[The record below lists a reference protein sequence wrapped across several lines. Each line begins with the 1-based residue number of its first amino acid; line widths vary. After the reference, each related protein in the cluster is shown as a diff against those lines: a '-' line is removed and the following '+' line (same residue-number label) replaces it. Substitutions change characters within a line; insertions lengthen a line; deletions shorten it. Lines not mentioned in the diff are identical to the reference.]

1 MKLHHMIMLMFAAI
15 SQCAPVRYVN
25 LIPKL
30 YRQFSKVQTSSIQED
45 ASARLLEARQPDAGR
60 QPICT
65 GSNCQDP
72 NNNKPD
78 PCKPYTGC
86 RGDNNSK
93 N

>member
-1 MKLHHMIMLMFAAI
+1 MIMLVFAAI
-15 SQCAPVRYVN
+15 SQCAPV
-25 LIPKL
+25 
-30 YRQFSKVQTSSIQED
+30 SSIQED
-45 ASARLLEARQPDAGR
+45 ASVKVLGARQPDAGR

-86 RGDNNSK
+86 RGDKNNK
-93 N
+93 NEHASP